1 METNMAEYVF
11 DVAKRIQGRARDR
24 QKIRDE
30 QQAQSNQLIQ
40 EVQSLSQALNT
51 YYGEKYPGG
60 FDHTIEN
67 ASVILKKKA
76 GGSTLTIEVLGDKKY
91 KVIGGGGA
99 GGFST
104 ERLKGKVQEL
114 LKDAMLDQVEDWF
127 NIAN

>member
-51 YYGEKYPGG
+51 YYGVPR
-60 FDHTIEN
+60 
-67 ASVILKKKA
+67 
-76 GGSTLTIEVLGDKKY
+76 
-91 KVIGGGGA
+91 
-99 GGFST
+99 
-104 ERLKGKVQEL
+104 RLRSY
-114 LKDAMLDQVEDWF
+114 
-127 NIAN
+127 N